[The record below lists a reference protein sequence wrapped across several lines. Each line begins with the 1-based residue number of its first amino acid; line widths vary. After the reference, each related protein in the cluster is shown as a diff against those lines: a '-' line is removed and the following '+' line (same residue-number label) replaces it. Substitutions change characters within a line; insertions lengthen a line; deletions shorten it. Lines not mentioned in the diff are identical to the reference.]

1 MGPND
6 APPARAPRWSD
17 VRGVRWFEPAAMALL
32 LAAVAAPAEGAA
44 RSAGR
49 PSHRVMETA
58 HDASAHDASAHVAS
72 AHRASARVETGRIEG
87 VAILSKRL
95 AKSRLRMRVYDEPGA
110 AAPPTSEL
118 PPMRNVV
125 MYLKSTAAL
134 RAVRAP
140 AVRAPAV
147 GVAPVIHQREERFD
161 PHVLPIQVGASV
173 QFPNDDPIFHNVF
186 SLSRAATFDLGRF
199 PAGVSKSVAF
209 TSPGV
214 ATVFCHI
221 HADMSAFVVVLD
233 HPFFVVP
240 ELDGTFVLDGVP
252 DGDYEL
258 MAWHERVRPFS
269 TRIRVE
275 AGKTVRVRVLVPL
288 PDSDP

>member
-1 MGPND
+1 MMPND
-6 APPARAPRWSD
+6 APPARAPRWRD

-44 RSAGR
+44 RSVGR
-49 PSHRVMETA
+49 PPHRVMETA
-58 HDASAHDASAHVAS
+58 PDASAPDASAHV
-72 AHRASARVETGRIEG
+72 ASARVETGRIEG

-134 RAVRAP
+134 R